1 MVGQIVHGGLGD
13 RADQRE
19 VEQDAE
25 QHHQEVEYGERDR
38 PT

>member
-1 MVGQIVHGGLGD
+1 MVGEVVHRGLGD
-13 RADQRE
+13 GADQRE

-25 QHHQEVEYGERDR
+25 EHHQEVEYGERDR